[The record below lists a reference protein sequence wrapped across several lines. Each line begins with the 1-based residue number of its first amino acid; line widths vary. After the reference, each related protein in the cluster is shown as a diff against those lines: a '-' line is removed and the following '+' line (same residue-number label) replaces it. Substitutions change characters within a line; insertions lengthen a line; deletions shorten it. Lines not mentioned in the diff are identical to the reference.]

1 MRRSVAVRLSAVAL
15 AAGSLA
21 IIPLS
26 PSSATTSKVSCGAE
40 LSAKPASTTGIIKV
54 TAKLSKCVNLAPTAT
69 DVSTV
74 NTNKGT
80 ATAKTT
86 WANGKG
92 TTLQSLTY
100 ALATKAQGL
109 GKCPKTPTTTA
120 RIFVTAKTTG
130 GTGAALKAIPKGS
143 IGKTSVCE
151 RKDGTAVLEPGTKA
165 TF

>member
-1 MRRSVAVRLSAVAL
+1 MGRKVSVRFFTVAL

-21 IIPLS
+21 MIPLS

-40 LSAKPASTTGIIKV
+40 VSAKPASTTGKI
-54 TAKLSKCVNLAPTAT
+54 TAKASLSKCVNLAPTAKN
-69 DVSTV
+69 VSKI
-74 NTNKGT
+74 NT
-80 ATAKTT
+80 ATLSGTSTTT

-92 TTLQSLTY
+92 TTLQTVKY
-100 ALATKAQGL
+100 VLATKAQGL
-109 GKCPKTPTTTA
+109 GKCPKATTTL

-143 IGKTSVCE
+143 TGKSSICDH
-151 RKDGTAVLEPGTKA
+151 KDGTASLEPGTKA